1 MKIPKKMIKKWCGS
15 FANHFFYNEAVD
27 LIYSVLNNGTDKD
40 DIIEMFEQHFID
52 NGFMSEEEFRK
63 EVNDEN
69 LD

>member
-1 MKIPKKMIKKWCGS
+1 MTIPKKMIKEWCGS
-15 FANHFFYNEAVD
+15 FDEAVD

-52 NGFMSEEEFRK
+52 EGLMTEGEFKR

-69 LD
+69 N

>member
-1 MKIPKKMIKKWCGS
+1 MIIPKKMIKEWCGS
-15 FANHFFYNEAVD
+15 FDEAAD

-52 NGFMSEEEFRK
+52 EGLMTEEEFKRK
-63 EVNDEN
+63 VNDEK